1 MTRVNARTLKGFR
14 DYLPEAEI
22 PRQHMLRAVTKVFE
36 SFGFGPLTTPALEY
50 SQVLLGNYGDEG
62 DKLLYRFEDNGGR
75 DVALRYD
82 LTAPL
87 ARVVAQHGNLERPFK
102 RYQIAP
108 VWRAEK
114 PGKGRFREFLQC
126 DVDIVGESSMRA
138 DAECMLVG
146 LEVLRALGVESVEMR
161 VNNRRL
167 LAGILD
173 RVGIDTEE
181 QRRDVLRAVDK
192 LPKIGRPGVER
203 ELQADHGLGPEA
215 CERLFEVLGRSVNGR
230 EDVQALETLLS
241 ESEEGLAGVAELVEL
256 LGHLEAAGV
265 ADSVAVDLSIA
276 RGLDY
281 YTGTIYETFVTT
293 HEDYG
298 SVMSGGRYDNLL
310 GTFLK
315 ASLPAV
321 GISLGID
328 RLVSLLSENGALPAR
343 AAVADVFVALF
354 DDDGFGPACAH
365 AAELRQAGVAVEV
378 SLKAGRLG
386 KQFRYAERK
395 GYRWVLFAGPDEVA
409 SGQVALKDLED
420 GSQRTLGLSEVV
432 TALQA

>member
-1 MTRVNARTLKGFR
+1 MNRVNARTLKGFR

-22 PRQHMLRAVTKVFE
+22 PRQRMLRAVTEVFE

-50 SQVLLGNYGDEG
+50 SEVLLGNYGDEG

-126 DVDIVGESSMRA
+126 DVDIVGEASMRA

-146 LEVLRALGVESVEMR
+146 LEVLRALGVDSVEMR
-161 VNNRRL
+161 VNNRKL

-173 RVGIDTEE
+173 RVGIATEE
-181 QRRDVLRAVDK
+181 KRRDVLRAVDK

-203 ELQADHGLGPEA
+203 ELQSEHDLDAQA
-215 CERLFEVLGRSVNGR
+215 CDRLFEVLGCPVNNR
-230 EDVQALETLLS
+230 EDVQGLEALLS
-241 ESEEGLAGVAELVEL
+241 ESEEGLAGIAELVEL
-256 LGHLEAAGV
+256 LDHLEAAGV
-265 ADSVAVDLSIA
+265 SDSVTVDLSIA

-293 HEDYG
+293 HEEYG

-315 ASLPAV
+315 ESLPAV

-328 RLVSLLSENGALPAR
+328 RLVSLLSDSGGLPAR
-343 AAVADVFVALF
+343 SAVADVFAALF
-354 DDDGFGPACAH
+354 DDEAFGPACAV
-365 AAELRQAGVAVEV
+365 ASQLRAAGVAVEV

-409 SGQVALKDLED
+409 VGQIALKDLQD
-420 GSQRTLGLSEVV
+420 GSQRTLSFSEVV
-432 TALQA
+432 LAIRG